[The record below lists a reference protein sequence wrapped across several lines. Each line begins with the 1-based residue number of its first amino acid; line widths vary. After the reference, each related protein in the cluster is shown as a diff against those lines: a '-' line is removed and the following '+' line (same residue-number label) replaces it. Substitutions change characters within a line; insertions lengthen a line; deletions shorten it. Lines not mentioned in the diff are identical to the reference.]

1 MRFILIIRKW
11 RHEPVSIAY
20 ILVFLYLLF
29 IILFAKSNDS
39 IKIESSF
46 KNVDT
51 TRNGKEVCALPIYD
65 FWHESVKPL
74 LKGHN
79 PMKNCDKTFRKW
91 TELENGEWR
100 VLKEGANCSARCFE
114 GIGAKKEV
122 VFQEWMKPGKTS
134 CEFIEAV
141 CWENNTEAYGYTHSQ
156 IIPRQP
162 PETKFPTPP
171 NVLVFTIDSLNTG
184 MAKRSLPKFIQYF
197 HAKFSGIE
205 FPFVNKVGENSQPNG
220 FPLWFGKRIEGGRTV
235 AWDELKPDWN
245 ETEYCERFLDNET
258 HIFKEFKQH
267 GYATALIEDWYQ
279 TLLDA
284 WPFCN
289 GFKERPADHGFRPL
303 TSVYEAYGMKVT
315 RYHLKGKLCRETH
328 HAAMEYLEQLMNA
341 YQDRPLFAWTWLN
354 NIAHNFIDG
363 PARVDDYLV
372 EYFERNHQILDDSFV
387 LFVADH
393 GLRFGYGNYFTTEIG
408 SFERHNPYLAISVP
422 RKYRGSETG
431 LLDILRKNS
440 KQLQTHFDTRAT
452 LLDILKFQ
460 PMFNFTQRDHIKI
473 PNEIGDS
480 LIRRQPE
487 WPRTCATLPIP
498 QQYCICQVQKWE
510 IRNKILQRNLGKKLV
525 DHVHH
530 LLAKTNVSQL
540 CERYDLEEVTSLIE
554 YDYTKSWNTY
564 KISAKTTFSAHF
576 ETLMVYNDNDGSVNF
591 GKVVRLDTYGNTA
604 DCTEKVKFQALCH
617 CKK

>member
-1 MRFILIIRKW
+1 MRIILIIRKW
-11 RHEPVSIAY
+11 RHESGFIAY
-20 ILVFLYLLF
+20 ASVFLYLLF
-29 IILFAKSNDS
+29 IILFTSSNDS

-100 VLKEGANCSARCFE
+100 IVKEGANCSARSQKKSSRCFE

-122 VFQEWMKPGKTS
+122 VFQEWMKPGKTN

-156 IIPRQP
+156 IIPRQVLGLWNYRKIYKIPISRTPKP
-162 PETKFPTPP
+162 PETKFPSPP

-184 MAKRSLPKFIQYF
+184 MAKRSLPKFLPYF
-197 HAKFSGIE
+197 QSKFSGIE

-235 AWDELKPDWN
+235 AWEELKPDWN

-267 GYATALIEDWYQ
+267 GYA
-279 TLLDA
+279 
-284 WPFCN
+284 
-289 GFKERPADHGFRPL
+289 
-303 TSVYEAYGMKVT
+303 
-315 RYHLKGKLCRETH
+315 
-328 HAAMEYLEQLMNA
+328 
-341 YQDRPLFAWTWLN
+341 
-354 NIAHNFIDG
+354 
-363 PARVDDYLV
+363 
-372 EYFERNHQILDDSFV
+372 RNHQILDDSFV

-422 RKYRGSETG
+422 KKYRGSETG
-431 LLDILRKNS
+431 LLDILKRNS
-440 KQLQTHFDTRAT
+440 QQLQTHFDTRAT

-460 PMFNFTQRDHIKI
+460 PMFNFTDREHIKI
-473 PNEIGDS
+473 QNEIGDS
-480 LIRRQPE
+480 LIRKQPDE
-487 WPRTCATLPIP
+487 PRTCATLPIP
-498 QQYCICQVQKWE
+498 QQYCICQVQKFE

-525 DHVHH
+525 DHVRY
-530 LLAKTNVSQL
+530 LLAKSNVSQL
-540 CERYDLEEVTSLIE
+540 CEQYDLEEVCHKLIE

-576 ETLMVYNDNDGSVNF
+576 ETLMVYNENDGSVNF
-591 GKVVRLDTYGNTA
+591 GKVVRLDTYGSTA
-604 DCTEKVKFQALCH
+604 DCTKKVKFQALCH